1 MKPVCPNTPFEL
13 EPPVLLMALTISDPN
28 CPLVSTFYSFF
39 GVAFALAFSAIGS
52 GYGTAKSAIGVFA
65 ACAIHPEFI
74 YRGLMPVI
82 MAGIVGIYGLV
93 AAVIIVPSVNLGE
106 KGYHLFNGYANL
118 AGGICVGLTALASGM
133 CIGVAGDAAARVMA
147 EKPQLLMGAMLI
159 LIFGEVLGLYGF
171 IVSIILSG
179 KSATC
184 V

>member
-1 MKPVCPNTPFEL
+1 MSSTNPDCPPI
-13 EPPVLLMALTISDPN
+13 AS
-28 CPLVSTFYSFF
+28 FYSFLGIAF
-39 GVAFALAFSAIGS
+39 GLAFTAIGS

-65 ACAIHPEFI
+65 ACAIRPEFI
-74 YRGLMPVI
+74 YRGLMPII

-93 AAVIIVPSVNLGE
+93 AAVIISPSVNPP
-106 KGYHLFNGYANL
+106 YHLYSGYANL
-118 AGGICVGLTALASGM
+118 AGGLSVGLTGLASGM

-179 KSATC
+179 KKASC
-184 V
+184 